1 MHTGVILLEAIKKLT
16 EQKFSLCI
24 QGLFQMIKPEGK
36 ELAVLP
42 VYTGIILNLAHLQK
56 DIKSSPCIYRG
67 YSYISITSKESRTF
81 SLCIQG
87 LFPPCRL
94 TAWTLSIFPVH
105 TGVILL
111 NLNLIGHEYHS
122 PCAYRDY
129 SDDGVAFFN
138 AKRFSLCIQGLF

>member
-1 MHTGVILLEAIKKLT
+1 MHTGVIPTVPLD
-16 EQKFSLCI
+16 SLDLI
-24 QGLFQMIKPEGK
+24 
-36 ELAVLP
+36 
-42 VYTGIILNLAHLQK
+42 
-56 DIKSSPCIYRG
+56 D
-67 YSYISITSKESRTF
+67 
-81 SLCIQG
+81 
-87 LFPPCRL
+87 
-94 TAWTLSIFPVH
+94 FPVH